1 MINKQDVING
11 FDVPADVEAAARIFH
26 VGVPIFTKKVEELS
40 QREARR
46 LVKALVLFPLQD
58 DDKPLLAR
66 QEEASLFGQAMEL
79 MEAKMIMVEYARKSK
94 EAAEVQKSA
103 DLITETKEKVKND

>member
-1 MINKQDVING
+1 MINKQQEING
-11 FDVPADVEAAARIFH
+11 FDVPPEVESAARIFH
-26 VGVPIFTKKVEELS
+26 VGLPIFTKKVEELS

-66 QEEASLFGQAMEL
+66 QEEALLFGQAMEL
-79 MEAKMIMVEYARKSK
+79 MEAKMIMVEHARKQK
-94 EAAEVQKSA
+94 EAQNAETLVEEK
-103 DLITETKEKVKND
+103 KEEGK

>member
-1 MINKQDVING
+1 MINKEDVING

-26 VGVPIFTKKVEELS
+26 VGLPIFTKKVEELS

-46 LVKALVLFPLQD
+46 LVKAIVLFPLQD

-66 QEEASLFGQAMEL
+66 QEETLLFGQAMEL

-94 EAAEVQKSA
+94 EAAEAVNSV
-103 DLITETKEKVKND
+103 TEETKEEGK